1 MPVGKK
7 LAAERRA
14 QSKTLS
20 EIVARTKIMGRILES
35 LEHERWDELPAPPY
49 VKGYIQNYA
58 EILGL
63 DPRPLIEEY
72 QKDVAAAGPSES
84 RHPLRHLPEGQI
96 VPHRHELH
104 AIPPR
109 AILIVVGAFLAVILA
124 LWGISALVGRD
135 DTPPPLAPETTTTP
149 AAPSGFSSDTTPSA
163 SVGTTVTDVPE
174 GAFAL
179 AVNVTPGDSSWVRVM
194 VDGLVAYEGTLPG
207 GETKSWVVT
216 TSAVIRAGKPT
227 AVTVT
232 RDGSRVE
239 FPPSGQGIAEM
250 TLSATDE

>member
-7 LAAERRA
+7 LAAERRSQA
-14 QSKTLS
+14 KTLV
-20 EIVARTKIMGRILES
+20 EIVDATKIMGRMLEA
-35 LEHERWDELPAPPY
+35 LENERWDELPAPPY

-58 EILGL
+58 QVLGI
-63 DPRPLIEEY
+63 DAGPLLEEY
-72 QKDVAAAGPSES
+72 QKDITAVPPAGRIPA
-84 RHPLRHLPEGQI
+84 RPIPDQQI

-104 AIPPR
+104 AIPTR
-109 AILIVVGAFLAVILA
+109 AIVAVVGAVLVVVLA

-135 DTPPPLAPETTTTP
+135 DTPPPIPPETTSTPVTPGGGSTETSAVGETATTP
-149 AAPSGFSSDTTPSA
+149 
-163 SVGTTVTDVPE
+163 TDVPE

-179 AVNVTPGDSSWVRVM
+179 TVSVAPGDSSWVRVL

-207 GETKSWVVT
+207 GEPKSWTVG

-232 RDGSRVE
+232 RDGSEVE
-239 FPPSGQGIAEM
+239 FPPATDGIAEV
-250 TLSATDE
+250 TLSATEE